1 MCEENAG
8 RKRQRVQTRDT
19 CYREI
24 PRDLPVML
32 DVETSSNIANCS
44 PRHIREMLQSGKLQ
58 GVKLGKVWRVN
69 RDALLEMLG
78 LVTA

>member
-1 MCEENAG
+1 
-8 RKRQRVQTRDT
+8 
-19 CYREI
+19 
-24 PRDLPVML
+24 ML